1 MQARERRRRAVFATN
16 LCEVV
21 QRLLA
26 QKKEEN
32 ELASLFFYSC
42 RASHFMGSPVV
53 CSPGISRAP
62 VTENEK
68 EGRKYRRGVTTTD
81 IVSPEQ
87 ADRKER
93 SLRVPPL
100 AYPGSKHRSGIPTSV
115 SQHDGGKKFNLTVP
129 LTTLIDFRD
138 TREFPRL
145 VSETFGVPLRA

>member
-1 MQARERRRRAVFATN
+1 MVFATN

-21 QRLLA
+21 QRLSA

-32 ELASLFFYSC
+32 ELASPFFYSC

-93 SLRVPPL
+93 SLWVPPL

-115 SQHDGGKKFNLTVP
+115 SQHDGGKME
-129 LTTLIDFRD
+129 
-138 TREFPRL
+138 TRSAYSVFVGEHS
-145 VSETFGVPLRA
+145 SESNT